1 MVLTYRA
8 SRNMSSTTPPTRTT
22 IKTKQQ
28 LCHKQ
33 HLPISKLQEEQQSRT
48 NCDRFFKKDLWKDV
62 VEIAYQM
69 PRYEKGMYLFL

>member
-22 IKTKQQ
+22 IKTKQ

-48 NCDRFFKKDLWKDV
+48 NCDSFF
-62 VEIAYQM
+62 
-69 PRYEKGMYLFL
+69 

>member
-22 IKTKQQ
+22 IKTKQ

-48 NCDRFFKKDLWKDV
+48 NCDSFFFKGSL
-62 VEIAYQM
+62 E
-69 PRYEKGMYLFL
+69 RYR